1 MGIRRT
7 YCCACPAASPGT
19 RLPLRRLEGTVVS
32 FIALACR
39 PSLSPSPF
47 HSKLSCSLQN
57 SRYAGSSMRL
67 PSFFSREV
75 LGIETTLARRFMGD
89 CEELRERQIWAS
101 KPSIW
106 RRPLRMRT
114 GEEEVML
121 SKERE
126 RRASMAAGWG
136 KERTRDRVSS
146 EAEREES

>member
-1 MGIRRT
+1 M
-7 YCCACPAASPGT
+7 
-19 RLPLRRLEGTVVS
+19 
-32 FIALACR
+32 R
-39 PSLSPSPF
+39 P
-47 HSKLSCSLQN
+47 
-57 SRYAGSSMRL
+57 